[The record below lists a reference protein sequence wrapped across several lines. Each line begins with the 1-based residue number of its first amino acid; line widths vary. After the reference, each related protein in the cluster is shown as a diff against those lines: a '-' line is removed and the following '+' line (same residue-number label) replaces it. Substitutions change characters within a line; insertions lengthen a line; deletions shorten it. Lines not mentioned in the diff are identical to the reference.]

1 VFNEREILM
10 GGQILVVDDEPLM
23 CRSLSEVISRAG
35 YEVFTANNGYEA
47 IEFIQQESISVII
60 TDMNMPK
67 MDGIEVL
74 RQAKAIVPNVAV
86 IVVTGYATVDS
97 AVEAMK
103 YGAVDYITKPF
114 SPSKINTIIER
125 AIFNVSTYPTQ
136 PSTRQPASH
145 SIVTTDPQ
153 MLEILDRLKLVAQ
166 SDSSVLIQGESGTG
180 KELIARAL
188 HSYSNRSNG
197 TYVAVNCAAIPE
209 SLLESE
215 LFGHEKGAFTNA
227 IARRIGKIELA
238 HGGTLLLDEIGE
250 MAKPFQAKL
259 LRAIQEREVVRIGGN
274 QQIKVDVRIVAT
286 TNRNLVEE
294 VDAGTFR
301 EDLFYRLCVIPV
313 FLPPL
318 RERKDDIP
326 VLSQYFAQKSSIKMG
341 KKIGTIPLDVIESLM
356 NYQWPGNI
364 RELENTIE
372 RAVALST
379 DGSIS
384 LSNIF
389 FSSRKKLSKY
399 ISLQVGASLEDAEK
413 ELITRT
419 LEDVEGSKQKAA
431 DILGITTKTIRAKLR
446 QYGYDQYN
454 NEQETVDV

>member
-1 VFNEREILM
+1 MSMN
-10 GGQILVVDDEPLM
+10 GQILVVDDEPLM
-23 CRSLSEVISRAG
+23 CRSLSEVIHRAG

-47 IEFIQQESISVII
+47 LEFIQQESISVII

-86 IVVTGYATVDS
+86 IMVTGYATVDS

-103 YGAVDYITKPF
+103 YGALDYITKPF
-114 SPSKINTIIER
+114 SPSRINALIEK
-125 AIFNVSTYPTQ
+125 AISQVSTYTPQ
-136 PSTRQPASH
+136 LEIRQSVSH
-145 SIVTTDPQ
+145 SIVTADPQ
-153 MLEILDRLKLVAQ
+153 MLDILDRLQLIAQ
-166 SDSSVLIQGESGTG
+166 SDSNVLIQGESGTG

-188 HSYSNRSNG
+188 HAYSDRSNG
-197 TYVAVNCAAIPE
+197 PYVAVNCAAIPE

-238 HGGTLLLDEIGE
+238 HGGTLLLDEVSE

-259 LRAIQEREVVRIGGN
+259 LRAIQEREIVRIGGN
-274 QQIKVDVRIVAT
+274 QQMKVDVRIIAT
-286 TNRNLVEE
+286 TNKNLIEE
-294 VDAGTFR
+294 VDSETFR

-326 VLSQYFAQKSSIKMG
+326 VLAQYFAQKSSAKMG
-341 KKIGTIPLDVIESLM
+341 KKIGTISTDVIELLK
-356 NYQWPGNI
+356 NYSWPGNI

-372 RAVALST
+372 RAIALST
-379 DGSIS
+379 NGGIS
-384 LSNIF
+384 LSNIY

-399 ISLQVGASLEDAEK
+399 VSLEVGASLEDAER
-413 ELITRT
+413 ELIIRT
-419 LEDVEGSKQKAA
+419 LEEVDGNKQKAA
-431 DILGITTKTIRAKLR
+431 GILGITAKTIRAKLR
-446 QYGYDQYN
+446 HYGYDQYN
-454 NEQETVDV
+454 NDQETVDT

>member
-1 VFNEREILM
+1 MN
-10 GGQILVVDDEPLM
+10 GQILVVDDEPLM
-23 CRSLSEVISRAG
+23 CRSLSEVIRRAG

-47 IEFIQQESISVII
+47 LEFIQQESISVII

-74 RQAKAIVPNVAV
+74 RQAKVIVPNVAV
-86 IVVTGYATVDS
+86 IMVTGYATVDS

-103 YGAVDYITKPF
+103 YGALDYITKPF
-114 SPSKINTIIER
+114 SPSRINALIEK
-125 AIFNVSTYPTQ
+125 AISQVSTYTPQ
-136 PSTRQPASH
+136 LEIRQSVSH
-145 SIVTTDPQ
+145 SIVTADPQ
-153 MLEILDRLKLVAQ
+153 MLDILDRLQLIAQ
-166 SDSSVLIQGESGTG
+166 SDSNVLIQGESGTG

-188 HSYSNRSNG
+188 HAYSNRSNG
-197 TYVAVNCAAIPE
+197 PYVAVNCAAIPE

-238 HGGTLLLDEIGE
+238 HGGTLLLDEVSE

-259 LRAIQEREVVRIGGN
+259 LRAIQEREIVRIGGN
-274 QQIKVDVRIVAT
+274 QQMKVDVRIIAT
-286 TNRNLVEE
+286 TNKNLVEE
-294 VDAGTFR
+294 VDSETFR

-326 VLSQYFAQKSSIKMG
+326 VLAQYFAQKSSAKMG
-341 KKIGTIPLDVIESLM
+341 KKIGTISTDVIESLK
-356 NYQWPGNI
+356 NYSWPGNI

-372 RAVALST
+372 RAIALST
-379 DGSIS
+379 NGGIS
-384 LSNIF
+384 LSNIY

-399 ISLQVGASLEDAEK
+399 VSLEVGASLEDAER
-413 ELITRT
+413 ELIIRT
-419 LEDVEGSKQKAA
+419 LEEVDGNKQKAA
-431 DILGITTKTIRAKLR
+431 GILGITAKTIRAKLR
-446 QYGYDQYN
+446 HYGYDQYN
-454 NEQETVDV
+454 NDQETVDA